1 MVVSYSNNFIFLR
14 VPKNASSSLAEYFVR
29 NKCNK
34 EIDMWTSVNDCG
46 IKENKVPKDVIKKY
60 AYHYRHIHLTLQELV
75 DNALITPT
83 EASDMTKIVVMRNP
97 LHRQLSLFFF
107 LCRNQKR
114 NNTPE
119 EFRKMFANGKHESDT
134 NNVYTQTEYAKLD
147 GVIADNVDFWKY
159 EDIGLK
165 ISDKLSTFKSNT
177 RPKKDIDK
185 LVVEYYDDATR
196 QAVLDYYAEDMK
208 IYESLHS

>member
-34 EIDMWTSVNDCG
+34 ETDMWTIVNDCG
-46 IKENKVPKDVIKKY
+46 IRENKVPKDVVRKY
-60 AYHYRHIHLTLQELV
+60 AHQYRHIHLTLQELV

-83 EASDMTKIVVMRNP
+83 EASDMTKIVVIRNP

-107 LCRNQKR
+107 LCRNKKR
-114 NNTPE
+114 VSSPE
-119 EFRKMFANGKHESDT
+119 EFRKVFAQGKHESDK
-134 NNVYTQTEYAKLD
+134 NNVFTQAEYAKLD
-147 GVIADNVDFWKY
+147 GEIAPNVDFWKY
-159 EDIGLK
+159 EDVNNKIGNLEK
-165 ISDKLSTFKSNT
+165 RKSGF
-177 RPKKDIDK
+177 RPQKDIDE
-185 LVVEYYDDATR
+185 LVAEYYDDATR
-196 QAVLDYYAEDMK
+196 LAVLNYYAEDMK

>member
-34 EIDMWTSVNDCG
+34 ETDMWTMVNDCG
-46 IKENKVPKDVIKKY
+46 IRENKIPKDVVRKY
-60 AYHYRHIHLTLQELV
+60 AHHYRHIHLTLQELV

-83 EASDMTKIVVMRNP
+83 EATDMTKIVVMRNP

-114 NNTPE
+114 VSTPE
-119 EFRKMFANGKHESDT
+119 EFRKVFTGGKHESDT

-147 GVIADNVDFWKY
+147 GKIAPNVDFWKY
-159 EDIGLK
+159 EDIGNK
-165 ISDKLSTFKSNT
+165 ITDKLSTFKSNT
-177 RPKKDIDK
+177 RPKKDIDE
-185 LVVEYYDDATR
+185 LVAEYYDDATR
-196 QAVLDYYAEDMK
+196 QAVLNYYAEDMK

>member
-34 EIDMWTSVNDCG
+34 ETDMWTMVNDCG
-46 IKENKVPKDVIKKY
+46 IRENKVPKDVVKKY
-60 AYHYRHIHLTLQELV
+60 AFHYRHIHLTLQELV

-83 EASDMTKIVVMRNP
+83 EACDMTKIVVIRNP

-107 LCRNQKR
+107 LCRNRKTQA
-114 NNTPE
+114 TPE
-119 EFRKMFANGKHESDT
+119 GFRKSFSRGKHESDT
-134 NNVYTQTEYAKLD
+134 NNVFTQTEYAKLN
-147 GVIADNVDFWKY
+147 GEIASNVDFWKY
-159 EDIGLK
+159 EDVNDKIGGLEK
-165 ISDKLSTFKSNT
+165 RKAGF
-177 RPKKDIDK
+177 RPQKDMDD
-185 LVVEYYDDATR
+185 LVAEYYDDATR

>member
-34 EIDMWTSVNDCG
+34 DTDMWTSVNDCG
-46 IKENKVPKDVIKKY
+46 IKQNKIPQDIITKY

-75 DNALITPT
+75 DNALITHT
-83 EASDMTKIVVMRNP
+83 EATEMKKIVVMRNP

-114 NNTPE
+114 ASTPE
-119 EFRKMFANGKHESDT
+119 QFRKAFASGKHESDS
-134 NNVYTQTEYAKLD
+134 NNVYTQTEYTKLD
-147 GVIADNVDFWKY
+147 GVITSNVDFWKY
-159 EDIGLK
+159 ENIGNM
-165 ISDKLSTFKSNT
+165 ITDNLSQFKSNT
-177 RPKKDIDK
+177 RPKRDMDE
-185 LVVEYYDDATR
+185 LVSEYYDAATR
-196 QAVLDYYAEDMK
+196 SAVLEYYAEDMK
-208 IYESLHS
+208 IYESLHT

>member
-34 EIDMWTSVNDCG
+34 ETDMWTMVNDCG
-46 IKENKVPKDVIKKY
+46 IRENKIPNDVVRKY
-60 AYHYRHIHLTLQELV
+60 AKHYRHIHLTLQELV

-83 EASDMTKIVVMRNP
+83 EASSMTKIVVMRNP

-107 LCRNQKR
+107 LCRNRKTQA
-114 NNTPE
+114 TVE
-119 EFRKMFANGKHESDT
+119 SFRKAFSQGKHESDT
-134 NNVYTQTEYAKLD
+134 NNIFTQTEYVKLD
-147 GVIADNVDFWKY
+147 GKIPPNVDFWKY
-159 EDIGLK
+159 EELNNKIGNLEK
-165 ISDKLSTFKSNT
+165 RKSGF
-177 RPKKDIDK
+177 RPQKDMDE
-185 LVVEYYDDATR
+185 LVAEYYDDATR
-196 QAVLDYYAEDMK
+196 QAVLNYYAEDMK

>member
-34 EIDMWTSVNDCG
+34 ETDMWTMINDCG
-46 IKENKVPKDVIKKY
+46 IRENKVPQDVVRKY
-60 AYHYRHIHLTLQELV
+60 AHHYRHIHLTLQELV

-83 EASDMTKIVVMRNP
+83 EATDMTKIVVMRNP

-107 LCRNQKR
+107 LCRNRKTQA
-114 NNTPE
+114 TPE
-119 EFRKMFANGKHESDT
+119 GFRKAFSQGKHESDT
-134 NNVYTQTEYAKLD
+134 NNVFTQTEYAKLD
-147 GVIADNVDFWKY
+147 SKIADNVDFWKY
-159 EDIGLK
+159 EEVNNKIGNLEK
-165 ISDKLSTFKSNT
+165 RKSGF
-177 RPKKDIDK
+177 RPQKDIDE
-185 LVVEYYDDATR
+185 LVAEYYDDATR
-196 QAVLDYYAEDMK
+196 QAVLNYYAEDMK